1 MEKKLVSFSL
11 ADDVKSEAPAGYVE
25 SLEKLVNDIMI
36 PRELEKMCTQAGRV
50 YNYSFADYQKM
61 AREIWGDTISVTI
74 KNAPHRVLC
83 GSAGSANHQNAGYH
97 TYWRLIADDGTHSYQ
112 AQEQHC
118 AAECIYEELRI
129 FANQNNGRLQGLVKN
144 LLVQQPGY
152 QELCKKMGL
161 QPVCFGPKDE
171 IKAIYNVQ
179 NGGRV
184 DSSVYGVFASMLD
197 EDRDFREYN
206 QKKIDKLEAQLRELA
221 PLLCDG
227 SVIEGDSSKNCIF
240 VSHPSLRCG
249 ENIVGSSH
257 YKHSVDHCLY
267 RKNYLLDP
275 GVHELARIINNKI
288 EFGRRLRGSGN
299 GVETEPVMPGVAGV
313 KTHGDVCD
321 NVVTSAPEPCVRFPF
336 RQNGN
341 QTLIW
346 AGITCVSFAGFL
358 MCVSLAKRCAEELVA
373 EREKSHKKE
382 IVIDRPD
389 SVRNQ
394 RGDIEW
400 HNVSNARNG
409 HSR

>member
-1 MEKKLVSFSL
+1 MDKKLVKFNL
-11 ADDVKSEAPAGYVE
+11 ADEIKSEAPAGYVE
-25 SLEKLVNDIMI
+25 SLEKLVNDIVI
-36 PRELEKMCTQAGRV
+36 PRELEKMCTQEGRV
-50 YNYSFADYQKM
+50 YNHSFADYQKL
-61 AREIWGDTISVTI
+61 ARDIWGDTISVTI

-83 GSAGSANHQNAGYH
+83 GSVGSANHQNAGYH

-118 AAECIYEELRI
+118 AAECICKELQV
-129 FANQNNGRLQGLVKN
+129 FANQNNGRLQWLVKS
-144 LLVQQPGY
+144 LLAKQIGY
-152 QELCKKMGL
+152 QALRQKMGL
-161 QPVCFGPKDE
+161 QSLHLGADDE
-171 IKAIYNVQ
+171 IKSIYNIKKGATISGDAMLVNDVFLNTSWDNQ
-179 NGGRV
+179 MRRIADKV
-184 DSSVYGVFASMLD
+184 SYG
-197 EDRDFREYN
+197 
-206 QKKIDKLEAQLRELA
+206 LRALA

-227 SVIEGDSSKNCIF
+227 SVIDGDSSKNCIF

-249 ENIVGSSH
+249 EDIVGSSY
-257 YKHSVDHCLY
+257 YKHNVDHCLY
-267 RKNYLLDP
+267 RKNCLLDP

-299 GVETEPVMPGVAGV
+299 VVETEPVMPGVTGA
-313 KTHGDVCD
+313 KNHSDVYD
-321 NVVTSAPEPCVRFPF
+321 NVVTSTPEPCVRFPF
-336 RQNGN
+336 LQNGN
-341 QTLIW
+341 KTLIW
-346 AGITCVSFAGFL
+346 AGVTCVSFAGFL

-389 SVRNQ
+389 SVHNQ